1 MGVGATE
8 RNAEAARSPTED
20 MSNWEDLIVGD
31 RMAVDREF
39 SARVAESE
47 FSSQQW
53 GLVMTAVEFDVEHA
67 DDPDRARLVADTSK
81 VEQIVPELESI
92 DQQMGAM
99 GPAGAGRGG
108 PQGSGSGS
116 GSGFLG
122 SVKDALGLG
131 GGDAGGS
138 DAESVVREAD
148 QLTGEYADLLQDRL
162 ENEGKWEQV
171 RSAAAGGTS
180 ADRGSDARSGGGPA
194 DDTPEDA

>member
-1 MGVGATE
+1 
-8 RNAEAARSPTED
+8 

-31 RMAVDREF
+31 RMAVDRQF
-39 SARVAESE
+39 SSRVAESD

-53 GLVMTAVEFDVEHA
+53 GLVMTAVEFRVEHA

-92 DQQMGAM
+92 EQSMGAM
-99 GPAGAGRGG
+99 GPAGAGRG
-108 PQGSGSGS
+108 PQAGGAGS

-122 SVKDALGLG
+122 SVKDALGLS

-138 DAESVVREAD
+138 DTESVVREAD
-148 QLTGEYADLLQDRL
+148 QLTGEYADRLQDRL

-171 RSAAAGGTS
+171 RSAAAGDGG
-180 ADRGSDARSGGGPA
+180 DVGSDDER
-194 DDTPEDA
+194 